1 MCGLITASF
10 RTEKVTEQAEAEK
23 SLPLSSDGFCL
34 ASAHILPF
42 ASSRE
47 KKSGENDGSSWCP
60 FLCVSNYV
68 GSQNVS
74 CEKV

>member
-1 MCGLITASF
+1 MIGGNGWEGRVETCSTWGVYGDIWRKLASF
-10 RTEKVTEQAEAEK
+10 
-23 SLPLSSDGFCL
+23 
-34 ASAHILPF
+34 F

-47 KKSGENDGSSWCP
+47 KKSGENDASSWCP